1 MFTKKQKAPELRGIT
16 HWFNSMPLS
25 IEKLSRAG
33 KVVLLDFWTY
43 SCINCI
49 RTLPVLKE
57 WHEKYSSQGLVII
70 GVEAPEF
77 DFERDPANVRQA
89 IVRFDIPYPVA
100 LDANMETW
108 SAYENRYWPH
118 HYLID
123 REGNIRHDHIGE
135 GDYQK
140 TEEWIQK
147 LLAEA
152 NPRKELIPLPMTG
165 KTPGVDFSQVETPE
179 IYCGWKRLSN
189 FASAREVHRDEN
201 WEYRVPA
208 KLPPSTFA
216 LEGVWR
222 IEPERVVLAGERG
235 TIAVRYVANKANIVL
250 EAPMAMY
257 ADVYVDGKP
266 LTEKNKGADV
276 EIRGD
281 RSVARI
287 AEARLY
293 NFIAMGD
300 EYGDHTL
307 EVSLPSTGVRAYA
320 FTFG

>member
-1 MFTKKQKAPELRGIT
+1 MFAKKQKAPELRGIT
-16 HWFNSMPLS
+16 HWFNSLPLS
-25 IEKLSRAG
+25 LTKLSREG

-70 GVEAPEF
+70 GVESPEF

-89 IVRFDIPYPVA
+89 VVRFNIPYPVA
-100 LDANMETW
+100 LDANMESW
-108 SAYENRYWPH
+108 SAYENRYWPR

-123 REGNIRHDHIGE
+123 REGYSRYDHIGE
-135 GDYQK
+135 GEYQK

-152 NPRKELIPLPMTG
+152 NARKRLIPLPMTG
-165 KTPGVDFSQVETPE
+165 KTPGVDFSQIETPE
-179 IYCGWKRLSN
+179 IYCGFQRLGN
-189 FASAREVHRDEN
+189 FASVREVRRDEGQ
-201 WEYRVPA
+201 EYRVPA
-208 KLPPSTFA
+208 KLAPSTFA

-222 IEPERVVLAGERG
+222 FEPERVVLTGERG
-235 TIAVRYVANKANIVL
+235 KITVRYVANKANIVL

-257 ADVYVDGKP
+257 ADVFLDGKP
-266 LTEKNKGADV
+266 LTEKNKGVDV

-293 NFIAMGD
+293 NFVAMGD